1 MKKLRKQKS
10 KRKNHL
16 NLGDFFFFL
25 LFSCSS
31 AKKSVTLQAK
41 TGKLLYYNIM
51 KRIVLSILCAIF
63 TLSLVAKSV
72 TPAASLP
79 AYYEKIDGKSGKTL
93 FDAVQ
98 TVTKVGYSSLGYDG
112 LWTAFKTTDKKNNG
126 QVWDMYSD
134 CNWTFGSDQCG
145 SYSSEC
151 DCYNREH
158 SIPKSW
164 FGGST
169 SGPGCDIFHL
179 VPTDGKVNGMR
190 SNYAFGEVSSASY
203 TYDGAKKGSAKSI
216 TITGGNTIAGNTG
229 TTISASGTVFE
240 PRDEYKGDFARGY
253 MGSLLR
259 WAGEKAFTTGEGSDI
274 FTTTFT
280 TGSFGL
286 TKYGVALLMK
296 WHRQDPVSK
305 KEIDRNNGIQQ
316 TQGNR
321 NPFID
326 YPYLA
331 EYIWGEKAGETLYLD
346 DIMTAY
352 DADFVLGESDGSRE
366 DVVHTPV
373 LSVSNTTV
381 NFPSV
386 LVDEESSVSIK
397 VTGVYL
403 TSSVTLTISGEDAD
417 MFETSCSS
425 LTINEANSSI
435 TQNNVILTYVPT
447 EKGQHTATL
456 QIASQG
462 AETLTVKLYGA
473 CNAACQVTWMVNG
486 EEYTAGNPTTSLA
499 AGSKVTTIPI
509 APKSPCTESNQFV
522 GWSEEVIDKPQ
533 DDMPADLFSDAS
545 EAPAVSHD
553 VIYNAVFATLEE
565 TEILATPAAPVTM
578 DLDNTDGW
586 TLFGLIRD
594 TKHWR
599 MVKDSYIESPSI
611 NIASIISIT
620 INMRTYGGT
629 SYNTIEFSAN
639 GTKIG
644 ELKAANKTLN
654 TYTWTPTT
662 TLSGSGSLRFTSKT
676 NTDQNGPALSSI
688 HIEMAGG
695 GAITEYYYS
704 NYVTYCGPT
713 TDIVEVQHS
722 KQVGNKVIRNGQLLI
737 EYNGVYYN
745 TVGQQVQ

>member
-1 MKKLRKQKS
+1 MKRT
-10 KRKNHL
+10 
-16 NLGDFFFFL
+16 L
-25 LFSCSS
+25 LFVFCSFI
-31 AKKSVTLQAK
+31 ALAMMAK
-41 TGKLLYYNIM
+41 T
-51 KRIVLSILCAIF
+51 
-63 TLSLVAKSV
+63 V

-79 AYYEKIDGKSGKTL
+79 TYYQQIDGKAGKTL

-98 TVTKVGYSSLGYDG
+98 KVTKTGYSSLGYDG
-112 LWTAFKTTDKKNNG
+112 LWTAFKTTDKKSNG
-126 QVWDMYSD
+126 QVWDMYSN

-145 SYSSEC
+145 SYSNEC

-331 EYIWGEKAGETLYLD
+331 EYIWGEKAGETLYLE

-373 LSVSNTTV
+373 LNVSTTTV

-403 TSSVTLTISGEDAD
+403 TSNITLTISGEDAD
-417 MFETSCSS
+417 MFESSRSS
-425 LTINEANSSI
+425 LTISEANSS
-435 TQNNVILTYVPT
+435 TSQNNVVLTYVPT
-447 EKGQHTATL
+447 EKGQHSGIL
-456 QIASQG
+456 KIASEG

-499 AGSKVTTIPI
+499 AGSKVTNLPT
-509 APKSPCTESNQFV
+509 APASPCTESNQFV
-522 GWSEEVIDKPQ
+522 GWSEEVITTPQ
-533 DDMPADLFSDAS
+533 DDMPLDLFSDTKD
-545 EAPAVSHD
+545 APAVSHD

-565 TEILATPAAPVTM
+565 TEIFESQAAPVTM
-578 DLDNTDGW
+578 DLNDTYGW
-586 TLFGLIRD
+586 TLSGLIKD
-594 TKHWR
+594 AKHWR
-599 MVKDSYIESPSI
+599 MVTGSYIESPSI
-611 NIASIISIT
+611 DFASITSIT

-629 SYNTIEFSAN
+629 SYNTIEFTAN

-644 ELKAANKTLN
+644 ELIAANKTLN
-654 TYTWTPTT
+654 DYTWTPST
-662 TLSGSGSLRFTSKT
+662 TLSGSGTLRFTSK
-676 NTDQNGPALSSI
+676 NSTDQYGPALSSI

-695 GAITEYYYS
+695 GVITDYYYS
-704 NYVTYCGPT
+704 NYVTSCGPT
-713 TDIVEVQHS
+713 TAIEEVQQPQ
-722 KQVGNKVIRNGQLLI
+722 QVGNKVLREGQLLI

-745 TVGQQVQ
+745 TLGQQVQ

>member
-1 MKKLRKQKS
+1 MKRT
-10 KRKNHL
+10 
-16 NLGDFFFFL
+16 L
-25 LFSCSS
+25 LFVFCSFI
-31 AKKSVTLQAK
+31 ALAMMAK
-41 TGKLLYYNIM
+41 T
-51 KRIVLSILCAIF
+51 
-63 TLSLVAKSV
+63 V

-79 AYYEKIDGKSGKTL
+79 TYYQQIDGKAGKTL

-98 TVTKVGYSSLGYDG
+98 QVTKTGYSSLGYDG
-112 LWTAFKTTDKKNNG
+112 LWTAFKTTDKKSNG
-126 QVWDMYSD
+126 QVWDMYSN

-145 SYSSEC
+145 SYSNEC

-259 WAGEKAFTTGEGSDI
+259 WAGEKSFTSGEGSDI

-331 EYIWGEKAGETLYLD
+331 EYIWGEKAGETLYLE

-366 DVVHTPV
+366 DVVRTPV
-373 LSVSNTTV
+373 LSVSTATV

-403 TSSVTLTISGEDAD
+403 TSNITLTISGEDAD
-417 MFETSCSS
+417 MFESSRSS
-425 LTINEANSSI
+425 LTISEANSS
-435 TQNNVILTYVPT
+435 TSQNNVVLTYVPT
-447 EKGQHTATL
+447 EKGQHSGIL
-456 QIASQG
+456 KIASEG

-499 AGSKVTTIPI
+499 AGSKVTKLPT

-522 GWSEEVIDKPQ
+522 GWSEEVITTPRDEV
-533 DDMPADLFSDAS
+533 PADLFSDTKD
-545 EAPAVSHD
+545 APAVSHD

-565 TEILATPAAPVTM
+565 TEIFESQAAPVTM
-578 DLDNTDGW
+578 DLNDTYGW
-586 TLFGLIRD
+586 TLSGLIKD
-594 TKHWR
+594 AKHWR
-599 MVKDSYIESPSI
+599 MVTGSYIESPSI
-611 NIASIISIT
+611 DFASITSIT
-620 INMRTYGGT
+620 INMRTYGGA
-629 SYNTIEFSAN
+629 SYNTIEFTAN

-644 ELKAANKTLN
+644 ELIAANKTLN
-654 TYTWTPTT
+654 DYTWTPST
-662 TLSGSGSLRFTSKT
+662 TLSGSGTLRFTSK
-676 NTDQNGPALSSI
+676 NSTDQYGPALSSI

-695 GAITEYYYS
+695 GVITDYYYS
-704 NYVTYCGPT
+704 NYVTSCGPT
-713 TDIVEVQHS
+713 TAIEEVQQPQ
-722 KQVGNKVIRNGQLLI
+722 QVGNKVLREGQLLI

-745 TVGQQVQ
+745 TLGQQVQ

>member
-1 MKKLRKQKS
+1 
-10 KRKNHL
+10 
-16 NLGDFFFFL
+16 
-25 LFSCSS
+25 
-31 AKKSVTLQAK
+31 
-41 TGKLLYYNIM
+41 M
-51 KRIVLSILCAIF
+51 KRIFTFFLSWVLLTNLTMFAAIPSGYYSAADNKKGSALLSALQGCIDDHTVLS
-63 TLSLVAKSV
+63 
-72 TPAASLP
+72 
-79 AYYEKIDGKSGKTL
+79 
-93 FDAVQ
+93 
-98 TVTKVGYSSLGYDG
+98 YSSLKNYYDDTDFTSEGYI
-112 LWTAFKTTDKKNNG
+112 
-126 QVWDMYSD
+126 WDMYST
-134 CNWTFGSDQCG
+134 CEFTLSDNSGNNGVVCG
-145 SYSSEC
+145 MW
-151 DCYNREH
+151 NKEH
-158 SIPKSW
+158 SIPQSW
-164 FGGST
+164 FGEASPMK
-169 SGPGCDIFHL
+169 SDLFH
-179 VPTDGKVNGMR
+179 VYPTDARVNNAR
-190 SNYAFGEVSSASY
+190 SNYPFGETSNRSA
-203 TYDGAKKGSAKSI
+203 
-216 TITGGNTIAGNTG
+216 IAGSSKALGYLG
-229 TTISASGTVFE
+229 TSNFSGYSGTVFE
-240 PRDEYKGDFARGY
+240 PVDQYKGDFARTYFY
-253 MGSLLR
+253 MVARYLDKNFNKSDNGKVVFTYSNS
-259 WAGEKAFTTGEGSDI
+259 TTGL
-274 FTTTFT
+274 TTYAVNLF
-280 TGSFGL
+280 L
-286 TKYGVALLMK
+286 K
-296 WHRQDPVSK
+296 WHRQDPVSQ
-305 KEIDRNNGIQQ
+305 KEINRNNAVYKHQK
-316 TQGNR
+316 NR

-326 YPYLA
+326 YPYLV
-331 EYIWGEKAGETLYLD
+331 EYIWGEKKNETMVLNDL
-346 DIMTAY
+346 MSSS
-352 DADFVLGESDGSRE
+352 DADFIPGESDGSRE

-417 MFETSCSS
+417 MFETSRSS
-425 LTINEANSSI
+425 LTISEVNSS
-435 TQNNVILTYVPT
+435 TSQNNVVLTYVPT
-447 EKGQHTATL
+447 EKGQHSGTL
-456 QIASQG
+456 QIASEG
-462 AETLTVKLYGA
+462 AETLTVKLYGT

-499 AGSKVTTIPI
+499 AGGKVTKLPT

-522 GWSEEVIDKPQ
+522 GWSEEVIDAPQ

-545 EAPAVSHD
+545 EAPAISHD
-553 VIYNAVFATLEE
+553 VVYNAVFATLEE
-565 TEILATPAAPVTM
+565 TEVSATPAAPVTM
-578 DLDNTDGW
+578 DLNNTDGW
-586 TLFGLIRD
+586 TLSGLIRD

-611 NIASIISIT
+611 NIASITSIT

-644 ELKAANKTLN
+644 ELKAANNTLK

-737 EYNGVYYN
+737 EYDGVYYN
-745 TVGQQVQ
+745 TLGQQVQ

>member
-1 MKKLRKQKS
+1 MKRT
-10 KRKNHL
+10 
-16 NLGDFFFFL
+16 L
-25 LFSCSS
+25 LFVVCSVF
-31 AKKSVTLQAK
+31 AL
-41 TGKLLYYNIM
+41 
-51 KRIVLSILCAIF
+51 AIA
-63 TLSLVAKSV
+63 AKSV

-79 AYYEKIDGKSGKTL
+79 AYYDKIDGKSGKAL

-112 LWTAFKTTDKKNNG
+112 LWDAYPYTDVHENG
-126 QVWDMYSD
+126 YVWDMYSD
-134 CNWTFGSDQCG
+134 CTWKSINSDHCG
-145 SYSSEC
+145 NYSNEC

-164 FGGST
+164 YGGST

-179 VPTDGKVNGMR
+179 VPTDGKVNGIR
-190 SNYAFGEVSSASY
+190 SNYAFGEVSSADY
-203 TYDGAKKGSAKSI
+203 NKHGNKKGSAKSI
-216 TITGGNTIAGNTG
+216 TIVGGNTIAGNTG
-229 TTISASGTVFE
+229 ATISCSGTVFE

-253 MGSLLR
+253 MGALLR
-259 WAGEKAFTTGEGSDI
+259 WAGEKAFTSGEGAKT
-274 FTTTFT
+274 FTTNFS

-305 KEIDRNNGIQQ
+305 KEIDRNNGIQK

-366 DVVHTPV
+366 DVVRTPV
-373 LSVSNTTV
+373 LSVSTTKV

-403 TSSVTLTISGEDAD
+403 TSNVTLTISGEDAD
-417 MFETSCSS
+417 MFETSRSS
-425 LTINEANSSI
+425 LTISEASSSI
-435 TQNNVILTYVPT
+435 SQNNVVLTYVPT
-447 EKGQHTATL
+447 EQGQHSGTL
-456 QIASQG
+456 QIASEG

-473 CNAACQVTWMVNG
+473 CNAACQVVWMVNG
-486 EEYTAGNPTTSLA
+486 EEYTAGNPTTTLA
-499 AGSKVTTIPI
+499 AGSQVTKLPT

-522 GWSEEVIDKPQ
+522 GWSEEVITTPQ
-533 DDMPADLFSDAS
+533 DEMPADLFSDVS

-565 TEILATPAAPVTM
+565 IEIFEEQPMPAYM
-578 DLDNTDGW
+578 DLENTDGW
-586 TLFGLIRD
+586 TLSGLIRD

-599 MVKDSYIESPSI
+599 MVTDSYIESPSI
-611 NIASIISIT
+611 CIECISSIT
-620 INMRTYGGT
+620 INMRTYGGA

-644 ELKAANKTLN
+644 ELKASNNKLAD
-654 TYTWTPTT
+654 YTWEPTT
-662 TLSGSGSLRFTSKT
+662 TLSGNGTLRFTSKT
-676 NTDQNGPALSSI
+676 NTSEFGPALSSI
-688 HIEMAGG
+688 HIETTGG
-695 GAITEYYYS
+695 GVITDYYYS
-704 NYVTYCGPT
+704 NYVTSCGPT
-713 TDIVEVQHS
+713 TDVVEVQQPQ
-722 KQVGNKVIRNGQLLI
+722 QVGNKLLRDGQLLI

-745 TVGQQVQ
+745 TLGQPLNF

>member
-1 MKKLRKQKS
+1 M
-10 KRKNHL
+10 
-16 NLGDFFFFL
+16 
-25 LFSCSS
+25 
-31 AKKSVTLQAK
+31 QAK
-41 TGKLLYYNIM
+41 IGKLIYYNIM

-499 AGSKVTTIPI
+499 AGGKVTKLPT

-522 GWSEEVIDKPQ
+522 GWSEEVIDAPQ
-533 DDMPADLFSDAS
+533 NDMPADLFSDAS
-545 EAPAVSHD
+545 EAPAISHD
-553 VIYNAVFATLEE
+553 VVYNAVFATLEE
-565 TEILATPAAPVTM
+565 TEVSATPAAPITM
-578 DLDNTDGW
+578 DLNNTYGW
-586 TLFGLIRD
+586 TLSGLIRD

-599 MVKDSYIESPSI
+599 MVTGSYIESPSI
-611 NIASIISIT
+611 DFASITSIT
-620 INMRTYGGT
+620 INMRTYGGA
-629 SYNTIEFSAN
+629 SYNTIEFTAN

-644 ELKAANKTLN
+644 ELIAANKTLN
-654 TYTWTPTT
+654 DYTWTPST
-662 TLSGSGSLRFTSKT
+662 TLSGSGTLRFTSK
-676 NTDQNGPALSSI
+676 NSTDQYGPALSSI

-695 GAITEYYYS
+695 GVITDYYYS
-704 NYVTYCGPT
+704 NYVTSCGPT
-713 TDIVEVQHS
+713 TAIEEVQQPQ
-722 KQVGNKVIRNGQLLI
+722 QVGNKVLREGQLLI

-745 TVGQQVQ
+745 TLGQQVQ

>member
-1 MKKLRKQKS
+1 
-10 KRKNHL
+10 
-16 NLGDFFFFL
+16 
-25 LFSCSS
+25 
-31 AKKSVTLQAK
+31 
-41 TGKLLYYNIM
+41 M
-51 KRIVLSILCAIF
+51 KRIFTFFLSWVLLTNLTMFAAIPSGYYSAADNKKGSALLSALQGCIDDHTVLS
-63 TLSLVAKSV
+63 
-72 TPAASLP
+72 
-79 AYYEKIDGKSGKTL
+79 
-93 FDAVQ
+93 
-98 TVTKVGYSSLGYDG
+98 YSSLKNYYDDTDFTSEGYI
-112 LWTAFKTTDKKNNG
+112 
-126 QVWDMYSD
+126 WDMYST
-134 CNWTFGSDQCG
+134 CEFTLSDNSGNNGVVCG
-145 SYSSEC
+145 MW
-151 DCYNREH
+151 NKEH
-158 SIPKSW
+158 SIPQSW
-164 FGGST
+164 FGEASPMK
-169 SGPGCDIFHL
+169 SDLFH
-179 VPTDGKVNGMR
+179 VYPTDARVNNAR
-190 SNYAFGEVSSASY
+190 SNYPFGETSNRSA
-203 TYDGAKKGSAKSI
+203 
-216 TITGGNTIAGNTG
+216 IAGSSKALGYLG
-229 TTISASGTVFE
+229 TSNFSGYSGTVFE
-240 PRDEYKGDFARGY
+240 PVDQYKGDFARTYFY
-253 MGSLLR
+253 MVARYLDKNFNKSDNGKVVFTYSNS
-259 WAGEKAFTTGEGSDI
+259 TTGL
-274 FTTTFT
+274 TTYAVNLF
-280 TGSFGL
+280 L
-286 TKYGVALLMK
+286 K
-296 WHRQDPVSK
+296 WHRQDPVSQ
-305 KEIDRNNGIQQ
+305 KEINRNNAVYKHQK
-316 TQGNR
+316 NR

-326 YPYLA
+326 YPYLV
-331 EYIWGEKAGETLYLD
+331 EYIWGEKKNETMVLNDL
-346 DIMTAY
+346 MSSS
-352 DADFVLGESDGSRE
+352 DADFIPGESDGSRE

-499 AGSKVTTIPI
+499 AGSKVTTLPI

-522 GWSEEVIDKPQ
+522 GWSEEVIDTPQ

-553 VIYNAVFATLEE
+553 VVYNAVFATLEE
-565 TEILATPAAPVTM
+565 TEVLATPAAPVTM
-578 DLDNTDGW
+578 DLNNTDGW
-586 TLFGLIRD
+586 TLSGLIRD

-599 MVKDSYIESPSI
+599 MVKDSYIVSPSI
-611 NIASIISIT
+611 NIASITSIT

>member
-1 MKKLRKQKS
+1 
-10 KRKNHL
+10 
-16 NLGDFFFFL
+16 
-25 LFSCSS
+25 
-31 AKKSVTLQAK
+31 
-41 TGKLLYYNIM
+41 M
-51 KRIVLSILCAIF
+51 KRIVLFIF
-63 TLSLVAKSV
+63 CGFFALTITAKSV

-79 AYYEKIDGKSGKTL
+79 AYYEKIDGKSGKAL

-98 TVTKVGYSSLGYDG
+98 TVTKTGYSSLGYDG
-112 LWTAFKTTDKKNNG
+112 LWTAFKTTDKKSNG

-145 SYSSEC
+145 SYSNEC

-190 SNYAFGEVSSASY
+190 SNYSFGEVSSANY
-203 TYDGAKKGSAKSI
+203 TYDGAKKGTAKSI

-229 TTISASGTVFE
+229 ATISASGTVFE

-253 MGSLLR
+253 MGALLK
-259 WAGEKAFTTGEGSDI
+259 WAGDKAFTSGEGAKT
-274 FTTTFT
+274 FTTNYS

-296 WHRQDPVSK
+296 WHRQDPVSQ

-331 EYIWGEKAGETLYLD
+331 EYIWGEKAGEILYLD
-346 DIMTAY
+346 DMMTAY
-352 DADFVLGESDGSRE
+352 DVDFVLGESDGSRE
-366 DVVHTPV
+366 DVVHTPQ
-373 LSVSNTTV
+373 LSVSATQV
-381 NFPSV
+381 NFPSI
-386 LVDEESSVSIK
+386 LVDEESAYSIK
-397 VTGVYL
+397 VSGMYL
-403 TSSVTLTISGEDAD
+403 TSNITLTISGEDAD
-417 MFETSCSS
+417 MFETSRSS
-425 LTINEANSSI
+425 LTISEANSSN

-447 EKGQHTATL
+447 EQGQHSGTL
-456 QIASQG
+456 QITSEG
-462 AETLTVKLYGA
+462 AEPVIVKLYGV
-473 CNAACQVTWMVNG
+473 CNKLCHVTWMVNG
-486 EEYTAGNPTTSLA
+486 EEYTAGEPTTTLA
-499 AGSKVTTIPI
+499 AGGKVNTLPT
-509 APKSPCTESNQFV
+509 APKSPCAESNQFV
-522 GWSEEVIDKPQ
+522 GWSEEVITTAQ
-533 DDMPADLFSDAS
+533 DDIPTDLFSDAS
-545 EAPAVSHD
+545 EAPIISHD
-553 VIYNAVFATLEE
+553 VVYNAVFATLEE

-578 DLDNTDGW
+578 DLNDTEGW
-586 TLFGLIRD
+586 TLSGLIRD

-599 MVKDSYIESPSI
+599 MVTDSYIESPSI

-620 INMRTYGGT
+620 INMRTYGGA
-629 SYNTIEFSAN
+629 SYNTIEFSADGN
-639 GTKIG
+639 NIG
-644 ELKAANKTLN
+644 ELKASTNKLAN
-654 TYTWTPTT
+654 YTWTPAT
-662 TLSGSGSLRFTSKT
+662 TLSGSGVLRFSSKT
-676 NTDQNGPALSSI
+676 NTNQNGPALSSI

-695 GAITEYYYS
+695 GVITEYYYS

-713 TDIVEVQHS
+713 TDIVEVQQP
-722 KQVGNKVIRNGQLLI
+722 KLMANKILSGGQLLI

-745 TVGQQVQ
+745 TLGQVVKL